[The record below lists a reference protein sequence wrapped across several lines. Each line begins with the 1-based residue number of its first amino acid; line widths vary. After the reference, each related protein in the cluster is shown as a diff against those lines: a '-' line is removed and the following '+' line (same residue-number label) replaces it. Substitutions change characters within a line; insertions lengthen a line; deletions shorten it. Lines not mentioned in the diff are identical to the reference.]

1 MYSLSVSVRLEKG
14 AFSDN
19 VSAHVLYC
27 SIKITLFLKLLCVL
41 NLFSS
46 LLVILSL
53 LLFAINLQTW
63 RACHEILT
71 GRSQVIS
78 ILWATGN
85 QNVTSQVTN
94 ILVICG
100 TCYSCVCVCVCVPPC
115 VRMCV
120 CAAVRVC
127 MCVCVCARA
136 LSWSCSAYQYGPAT
150 DDEKDVGSESVTRL
164 VLTDEPRQPL
174 QARRHRHAASSHS
187 PLLWQSQHL
196 HTPWQWPTVPLH
208 LPRSKHSPCS
218 L

>member
-1 MYSLSVSVRLEKG
+1 MNGESDCSNAKVTEKSDSPVLSFVGVFSVSVRLEKG

-78 ILWATGN
+78 IL
-85 QNVTSQVTN
+85 
-94 ILVICG
+94 
-100 TCYSCVCVCVCVPPC
+100 
-115 VRMCV
+115 
-120 CAAVRVC
+120 
-127 MCVCVCARA
+127 
-136 LSWSCSAYQYGPAT
+136 
-150 DDEKDVGSESVTRL
+150 
-164 VLTDEPRQPL
+164 
-174 QARRHRHAASSHS
+174 
-187 PLLWQSQHL
+187 
-196 HTPWQWPTVPLH
+196 
-208 LPRSKHSPCS
+208 
-218 L
+218 

>member
-1 MYSLSVSVRLEKG
+1 MNGESDCSNAKVTEKSDSPVLSFVGVFSVSVRLEKG

-100 TCYSCVCVCVCVPPC
+100 TCYSCVCVC
-115 VRMCV
+115 
-120 CAAVRVC
+120 AAVRAYVC
-127 MCVCVCARA
+127 MRRRA
-136 LSWSCSAYQYGPAT
+136 MPWYLRG
-150 DDEKDVGSESVTRL
+150 G
-164 VLTDEPRQPL
+164 
-174 QARRHRHAASSHS
+174 
-187 PLLWQSQHL
+187 PLLEMGGDRQTSRWCQSNQNPFKCEKCQNTHKQPCAGRAAERL
-196 HTPWQWPTVPLH
+196 SDC
-208 LPRSKHSPCS
+208 LPE